1 MKNLLT
7 LQDEQL
13 VSLYAKGYD
22 EAFDVLLDR
31 HKDNLFAYIAYV
43 VQDQDTANDVFQETF
58 VRAITTIRQG
68 KYNETGRFF
77 SWLTCIAHN
86 LAIDVYRT
94 SKSNTVISADDEE
107 RNVLNNIDIVESY
120 TEADLVNA
128 QTLKDVRRLME
139 ALPRAQR
146 DVVFM
151 RFYQDMSFKEIA
163 ETTGDSIN
171 TCLGRMRYAVINMRR
186 LANEHGIS
194 LSMIE

>member
-1 MKNLLT
+1 MNKIST

-22 EAFDVLLDR
+22 EAFDVLLNR
-31 HKDNLFAYIAYV
+31 YKDKLFAYIFYMI
-43 VQDQDTANDVFQETF
+43 QDNDAANDVFQETF

-86 LAIDVYRT
+86 LAMDVYR
-94 SKSNTVISADDEE
+94 SCKSSNLVSTDDEE
-107 RNVLNNIDIVESY
+107 RDVLNNIDVVESY
-120 TEADLVNA
+120 TEAELINA

-139 ALPRAQR
+139 ALPKAQR